1 MTTGMNRG
9 LTSYGDPEFSLF
21 LRKAFLKAMGYSED
35 AVIGPSSA
43 SPIPPALTTH
53 AMAPLPHW

>member
-1 MTTGMNRG
+1 MNRG